1 MTIEVIANKRVDQ
14 GTGASRRLRRA
25 GKVPGIVY
33 GFGQEPEAVE
43 LDHNNLYYAMQN
55 EAFHA
60 SILSL
65 NIDGKAQPVL
75 LRDAQYH
82 PWKQLVM
89 HVDFQRVNP
98 NEKIHIKVPLHFING
113 DVAPG
118 VKQGGGIISHVMTEA
133 DVSCLPGQLPE
144 FIEVDLKNLEAGSS
158 IHLAD
163 VKVPAGVE
171 FVALKHGDNAT
182 VATILGVRGGDAAEE
197 EAAPAAE

>member
-1 MTIEVIANKRVDQ
+1 MTIEVIAKKRVEQ

-25 GKVPGIVY
+25 GMVPGIVY
-33 GFGQEPEAVE
+33 GFGQEPESVE
-43 LDHNNLYYAMQN
+43 LVHNDLYHAMQQ

-60 SILSL
+60 SILTL
-65 NIDGKAQPVL
+65 KIDGKAQPVL

-82 PWKQLVM
+82 PWKQIVM

-98 NEKIHIKVPLHFING
+98 DEKIHIKVPFHFINA

-118 VKQGGGIISHVMTEA
+118 VKQGGGIVSHVLTDA
-133 DVSCLPGQLPE
+133 DVSCLPGSLPE
-144 FIEVDLKNLEAGSS
+144 FIEVDLKNLDAGHS

-163 VKVPAGVE
+163 ITLPTGVE

-182 VATILGVRGGDAAEE
+182 VATILAVRGGGDAEAET
-197 EAAPAAE
+197 AAA